1 MTLSQSNQNN
11 PHNILS
17 QLSQLDKQLISYS
30 ILDRQGD
37 LRATVTDVD
46 YTSDGSQYLLI
57 KLLESN
63 VQLSLRRLTSN
74 QIEQLNSAN
83 KTILSNLTY
92 EQILAL
98 PLYQPVP
105 PLSKTE
111 QELLDTSKIKESVQI
126 SLYEEKLKVN
136 RRKRKVGEVVVR
148 KKIETR
154 MIQVPIRTEK
164 LIVERIGEGPEQ
176 IAEVVI
182 SESKI
187 DGFESVD
194 LLEDDNLHIT
204 RSRYLNVKTA
214 RQLLQAISGLSS
226 ANNAKIRLEI
236 VNNTSQEQ
244 IESRNVCD
252 RYQ

>member
-17 QLSQLDKQLISYS
+17 QLSQLDKQLVSYQV
-30 ILDRQGD
+30 LDRQGN

-46 YTSDGSQYLLI
+46 YTSDRSQYLLI
-57 KLLESN
+57 KLLESDA
-63 VQLSLRRLTSN
+63 QLSLRRLTSN

-105 PLSKTE
+105 PLSETE
-111 QELLDTSKIKESVQI
+111 QELLATSKIKESVQI
-126 SLYEEKLKVN
+126 SLFEEKLKVN

-154 MIQVPIRTEK
+154 MVQVPIHLEK
-164 LIVERIGEGPEQ
+164 LIVERVGEGSEQ

-182 SESKI
+182 GESKI
-187 DGFESVD
+187 NGFESVELTEND
-194 LLEDDNLHIT
+194 TLHIT
-204 RSRYLNVKTA
+204 RSNFLTVETA

-236 VNNTSQEQ
+236 VTNSSQEQ
-244 IESRNVCD
+244 VEFQNICD
-252 RYQ
+252 RYH

>member
-17 QLSQLDKQLISYS
+17 QLSQLDKQLISYQV
-30 ILDRQGD
+30 LDRQGN

-46 YTSDGSQYLLI
+46 YTSDRSQYLLI
-57 KLLESN
+57 KLLDD

-111 QELLDTSKIKESVQI
+111 QELLATSKIKESVQI

>member
-11 PHNILS
+11 PYNILS
-17 QLSQLDKQLISYS
+17 QLSQLDKQLISYQV
-30 ILDRQGD
+30 LDRQGN

-46 YTSDGSQYLLI
+46 YTSDRSQYLLI
-57 KLLESN
+57 KLLESDA
-63 VQLSLRRLTSN
+63 QLSLRRLTSN

-105 PLSKTE
+105 PLSETE
-111 QELLDTSKIKESVQI
+111 QELLATSKIKESVQI
-126 SLYEEKLKVN
+126 SLFEEKLKVN

-164 LIVERIGEGPEQ
+164 LIVERVGEGSGQ

-182 SESKI
+182 GESKI
-187 DGFESVD
+187 NGFEPIE
-194 LLEDDNLHIT
+194 LTEDDTLHIT
-204 RSRYLNVKTA
+204 RSHFLTVETA

-236 VNNTSQEQ
+236 VTNSNQEQ
-244 IESRNVCD
+244 IELQNLCD
-252 RYQ
+252 RYL